1 MAKKYRR
8 VKRRKNSDT
17 SWKSL
22 KRRFRVK
29 KRFRRLGLALLVV
42 FGVLLTLGAIYT
54 WYYFTRPF
62 ARAGGTFETD
72 VSWDG
77 ATPLNLLWLEVGEV
91 GNETAPLVNLSVIS
105 LNPTLKRFTVINF
118 PLKYKVYL
126 PSQGK
131 QPLRAIYGVGN
142 LVDPKQGIELTA
154 KNVSYLLG
162 IPIDGYLLVGSEGL
176 EQLNQLFSGA
186 ENLKGYFSI
195 KNITL
200 LPQVV
205 ALGHVHLRTNL
216 SLGELGRIIYFVWG
230 VRADRTETI
239 VLEPTDLDDQT
250 TLDRH
255 LRLFLEDKTLAGE
268 RLKIQILNGTLKSGL
283 AAFAARL
290 VRNMGGEV
298 IRTGNYERQDLT
310 KGFLVLNE
318 SGSYTARRLAYIFGV
333 VDSRPPR
340 SSTEKR
346 AEITIILGLEN
357 YKRIF

>member
-1 MAKKYRR
+1 MARRYRR

-22 KRRFRVK
+22 KRRFQVK
-29 KRFRRLGLALLVV
+29 KRFRRFGLALLVV
-42 FGVLLTLGAIYT
+42 FSVLLTLGVIYA
-54 WYYFTRPF
+54 WHYFTRPL
-62 ARAGGTFETD
+62 ARASGTFDTS
-72 VSWDG
+72 VAWNG
-77 ATPLNLLWLEVGEV
+77 ATPLNLLWLEVEEV
-91 GNETAPLVNLSVIS
+91 GNETAPLVDLSVIS
-105 LNPTLKRFTVINF
+105 LNPTLKRFTVIDL
-118 PLKYKVYL
+118 PLEHKVYL

-142 LVDPKQGIELTA
+142 LLDPKQGIELTA

-162 IPIDGYLLVGSEGL
+162 IPIDGYLLVGSGGL
-176 EQLNQLFSGA
+176 QQLSQLFGDTQT
-186 ENLKGYFSI
+186 LKDCFSI
-195 KNITL
+195 RNITL

-205 ALGHVHLRTNL
+205 ALGHEYLRTNL
-216 SLGELGRIIYFVWG
+216 SLGELGRIIYFLWG
-230 VRADRTETI
+230 VRVDRIET
-239 VLEPTDLDDQT
+239 LALKPNDLDDQT

-268 RLKIQILNGTLKSGL
+268 RLKIQILNGTLKPGL
-283 AAFAARL
+283 ASFAARL

-298 IRTGNYERQDLT
+298 IRTANYERQDLT

-318 SGSYTARRLAYIFGV
+318 SGGYTARRLAHIFGV

-340 SSTEKR
+340 SSAEKR
-346 AEITIILGLEN
+346 ADITIILGLEN